1 MPMKRAS
8 QKAKSETVF
17 GHARRLVKM
26 FRAGLYARVST
37 DDQQT
42 LAMQNR
48 AMREY
53 AARRGW
59 TIALQVREVNSG
71 AARREARE
79 QLLEAARRRNIDV
92 VLVWRLDR
100 WGRSVTDL
108 LATLQE
114 LEHLGVGFVS
124 LTEALDLTT
133 PAGRAMVD
141 CWRSSPS
148 SSGRFCGSGPRP
160 VWLMPG
166 R

>member
-1 MPMKRAS
+1 
-8 QKAKSETVF
+8 
-17 GHARRLVKM
+17 M

-37 DDQQT
+37 NDQQT

-53 AARRGW
+53 ATRRGGA
-59 TIALQVREVNSG
+59 IALQGREVNSG

-79 QLLEAARRRNIDV
+79 KLLEAARRRGIDV

-100 WGRSVTDL
+100 WGRSVTAL

-124 LTEALDLTT
+124 
-133 PAGRAMVD
+133 
-141 CWRSSPS
+141 
-148 SSGRFCGSGPRP
+148 
-160 VWLMPG
+160 
-166 R
+166 